1 MTADPSVHA
10 AHGRRWALWLFMFVG
25 VVLHSSLCPPNGHA
39 GVLSATA
46 KTCVSPAAGA
56 PPSGGRSVAAVDTG
70 RTGDAGGPCAP
81 APGPHHH
88 APCGVMTHRA
98 APQDRSAGPWQAG
111 ASPRCPAA
119 GPSAGAACGPGDV
132 RPRSTS
138 SLPPVR
144 RSGAGLLIDLCA
156 SRT

>member
-1 MTADPSVHA
+1 MTAAPSVHA

-39 GVLSATA
+39 GVLRATA

-70 RTGDAGGPCAP
+70 RTGAAGGPCAP
-81 APGPHHH
+81 APGPHRH

-98 APQDRSAGPWQAG
+98 APQDRSARRCRMRAG
-111 ASPRCPAA
+111 RRPPEVHVLAAA
-119 GPSAGAACGPGDV
+119 GPAV
-132 RPRSTS
+132 RGRPADR
-138 SLPPVR
+138 PVR
-144 RSGAGLLIDLCA
+144 VAYVSVPAHPGHAQSG
-156 SRT
+156 